1 MSIPVNLHPA
11 VQTHNV
17 EKLIIKQFA
26 LVCQLILEA
35 LLVVDQSVLSVLNAH
50 TTKHARTKNVSIL
63 VLELVVKMPNVESI
77 ITVPFVIAWMVI
89 LVTLSQDVILNHV
102 RRQHSL

>member
-1 MSIPVNLHPA
+1 MSIPANLHPA

-26 LVCQLILEA
+26 LACQLILEA

-50 TTKHARTKNVSIL
+50 TTKHVQIKNVLIL
-63 VLELVVKMPNVESI
+63 VLELVVKMPNVE
-77 ITVPFVIAWMVI
+77 
-89 LVTLSQDVILNHV
+89 
-102 RRQHSL
+102 